1 MVRLAHFGDT
11 HIKNLKYHYEYRKVF
26 DQAYEMLREQKV
38 DYIIHCG
45 DLAHTKTQLSP
56 EYFELA
62 TEFLKNLAD
71 IAPTHVILGNHDG
84 NLRNSSRQDAI
95 TPIVEALNHTDLHLH
110 KYSGEVKLD
119 NNVTLNILSVFDET
133 NWIGPTDPDAINI
146 ALYHG
151 AVNNSRTDLG
161 WIMDHGDHDVK
172 IFDEFDYALLG
183 DIHKT
188 NQCLNDAGTI
198 RYCGSTIQ
206 QNHGETNDK
215 GFLIWD
221 IQDKENFTVEHHTLL
236 NPRPFTTIVLTAK
249 GNMPR
254 NLEIPEG
261 ARLRIVTHHKV
272 SLDKIRRVMDIAKS
286 RFKPESLSFVNK
298 AGLKRDSVNVD
309 DLGNTENLR
318 DPAVQERLIREYLK
332 EYEPDTKTLERV
344 FQLNSIY
351 DERVNGEEAGLRG
364 VNWSLKK
371 MEWDNLFNYG
381 EGNSVNF
388 EKLNGV
394 VGVFGKNFSGK
405 SSVIDSALYTIY
417 NSISKNNRKNLNIIN
432 QNKQSGCGRVEID
445 IDGKTYIIERSS
457 EKYKKKLHGD
467 ETEEAKTDVEF
478 TVYDPA
484 TKETTSL
491 NSLDRNGTDKAIRK
505 IFGSIDDFLLTSMSS
520 QMGAMTFIN
529 EGSTRRKEILAKF
542 LDLDQFEK
550 KFRRS
555 KDDSIETR
563 ALLKKLEDNNFDEE
577 ITQLQ
582 QELTDNEKGRTH
594 QEKKCATLTDKL
606 DTINTRA
613 KEIEDLFAS
622 APVEIINI
630 DKETTRLKKA
640 GQERSDC
647 HLKSAQTKRQKI
659 NLLEQA
665 KVLKKLLDKTNVS
678 ALRDNITKCE
688 ELQEELRTIET
699 QLTLENSNKQ
709 TYEKKVRILGEVP
722 CGPEYSHCKFIK
734 DAYQAKE
741 RLTETRKTV
750 MILQRRFD
758 QLTNKLSE
766 MDVETLEAEKKLY
779 KDRSTEY
786 GDLSTEATN
795 LDLLV
800 EKTKNEI
807 HLLTNE
813 IASIETRIEV
823 YELNKDAIE
832 NREELIQ
839 EEDDLKSSAVLM
851 ESDLAICEA
860 KILDLVKQHGGIEQ
874 QIVNIEA
881 KKQELDDL
889 RTEYAAYDLFMRCC
903 HPNGISYDVVKRML
917 PLINEEVST
926 VLANVTDFDIFF
938 EAEKNKLD
946 IFIKHPK
953 YEARPLE
960 MASGAEKTLAAI
972 AIRIALTNVSTLPKS
987 DIMIMDEP
995 GTALD
1000 AENLEGFMRVMEMIK
1015 GYYKTVLLITHLDSL
1030 KDIADM
1036 TIDIERQDG
1045 YAYVSQ

>member
-1 MVRLAHFGDT
+1 MRIAHFGDT
-11 HIKNLKYHYEYRKVF
+11 HIKNLKYHYEYRKAF
-26 DQAYEMLREQKV
+26 DQAYHLLREQNV
-38 DYIIHCG
+38 DYIVHCG

-56 EYFELA
+56 EYFALA
-62 TEFLKNLAD
+62 TEFLSNLAD
-71 IAPTHVILGNHDG
+71 IAETHVILGNHDG

-95 TPIVEALNHTDLHLH
+95 TPIVDALNHRRLYLH
-110 KYSGEVKLD
+110 KNSGEV
-119 NNVTLNILSVFDET
+119 TLEEGLTLSVLSIFDET
-133 NWIGPTDPDAINI
+133 RWVTDPTWKDNINI

-151 AVNNSRTDLG
+151 AINNSQTDLG
-161 WIMDHGDHDVK
+161 WVMDHGDHDIS
-172 IFDEFDYALLG
+172 IFDKFDYAMLG

-188 NQCLNDAGTI
+188 NQVLNESGTI

-236 NPRPFTTIVLTAK
+236 NPKPFTTIILTAK

-254 NLEIPEG
+254 NLKIPEG

-381 EGNSVNF
+381 KGNTVNF
-388 EKLNGV
+388 EKLHGI

-457 EKYKKKLHGD
+457 EKYTKKLHGD

-550 KFRRS
+550 KFRAS
-555 KDDSIETR
+555 KNDSIETR

-577 ITQLQ
+577 ITQLH
-582 QELTDNEKGRTH
+582 QELADNEKGRTT
-594 QEKKCATLTDKL
+594 QEKKCETLTAKL
-606 DTINTRA
+606 GTVSDRV
-613 KEIEDLFAS
+613 KEIDGLFAS
-622 APVEIINI
+622 APVELINI
-630 DKETTRLKKA
+630 RKETARLTAAEK
-640 GQERSDC
+640 ETSDL
-647 HLKSAQTKRQKI
+647 HLKSAQTKNQKKDI
-659 NLLEQA
+659 LSQA
-665 KVLKKLLDKTNVS
+665 KILKKLLDATD
-678 ALRDNITKCE
+678 ATTLRSQISRCD
-688 ELQEELRTIET
+688 ELQKDLTTIEN
-699 QLTLENSNKQ
+699 QIKLEENNRS
-709 TYEKKVRILGEVP
+709 TYEKKLEALDEVP
-722 CGPEYSHCKFIK
+722 CGPECGLRKYIK
-734 DAYQAKE
+734 DAYEAKE
-741 RLTETRKTV
+741 LLQEVKKTLTLLK
-750 MILQRRFD
+750 RRHTK
-758 QLTNKLSE
+758 LTDKLEE
-766 MDVETLEAEKKLY
+766 MDVETLEKEKKLY
-779 KDRSTEY
+779 KDRDKEYADLCTE
-786 GDLSTEATN
+786 GTN
-795 LDLLV
+795 LDLLLAQSTN
-800 EKTKNEI
+800 KI
-807 HLLTNE
+807 HLLANE
-813 IASIETRIEV
+813 MASIKTKIEV
-823 YELNKDAIE
+823 YEFNKEAIE
-832 NREELIQ
+832 NREGLITEQ
-839 EEDDLKSSAVLM
+839 DDLKEKTIKM
-851 ESDLAICEA
+851 ESDIAICDA
-860 KILDLVKQHGGIEQ
+860 KVLHLVKQHGGIET
-874 QIVNIEA
+874 QIANIED
-881 KKQELDDL
+881 KKEELDDL

-917 PLINEEVST
+917 PLINEEIST
-926 VLANVTDFDIFF
+926 VLSNVTDFEIFF

-1045 YAYVSQ
+1045 YAYVNQ

>member
-1 MVRLAHFGDT
+1 MVRIAHFGDT
-11 HIKNLKYHYEYRKVF
+11 HIKNLKYHYEYRKAF
-26 DQAYEMLREQKV
+26 EEIYQTLREQDV
-38 DYIIHCG
+38 DYIVHTG

-62 TEFLKNLAD
+62 TDFLKNLAD
-71 IAPTHVILGNHDG
+71 IAETHIILGNHDG

-95 TPIVEALNHTDLHLH
+95 TPIVEALDHSSLLLH
-110 KYSGEVKLD
+110 KYSGEVQLED
-119 NNVTLNILSVFDET
+119 DLTLNVLSIFDET
-133 NWIGPTDPDAINI
+133 NWQDPTDPSAINI

-151 AVNNSRTDLG
+151 AINNSKTDMG
-161 WIMDHGDHDVK
+161 WIMDHGDHDIKV
-172 IFDEFDYALLG
+172 FDKFDYAMLG

-188 NQCLNDAGTI
+188 NQVLNESGTI

-221 IQDKENFTVEHHTLL
+221 IKSKTEFDVKHHLVK
-236 NPRPFTTIVLTAK
+236 NVKPFTTIELTSK

-254 NLEIPEG
+254 NLDIPEG
-261 ARLRIVTHHKV
+261 ARLRVVTHYKV

-298 AGLKRDSVNVD
+298 AGLKRSSVDVD

-318 DPAVQERLIREYLK
+318 DQQVQERLIREYLK
-332 EYEPDTKTLERV
+332 EYEPDAKTLERV
-344 FQLNSIY
+344 FQLNSRY
-351 DERVNGEEAGLRG
+351 DARVNGEDASLRN
-364 VNWSLKK
+364 VEWSLKK

-381 EGNSVNF
+381 EGNTINF
-388 EKLNGV
+388 DKLNGV
-394 VGVFGKNFSGK
+394 VGVFGKNYSGK

-432 QNKQSGCGRVEID
+432 QNKQLGCGRVEID
-445 IDGKTYIIERSS
+445 IDGKAYIIERKS
-457 EKYKKKLHGD
+457 EKYKKKLHGE
-467 ETEEAKTDVEF
+467 ETDEAKTDVEF
-478 TVYDPA
+478 SMIDPA
-484 TKETTSL
+484 TGEETSL
-491 NSLDRNGTDKAIRK
+491 NSLDRNGTDKEIRK
-505 IFGSIDDFLLTSMSS
+505 IFGTIDDFLLTSMSS

-529 EGSTRRKEILAKF
+529 EGSTKRKEILAKF

-550 KFRRS
+550 KFRAS
-555 KDDSIETR
+555 KNDSIETR
-563 ALLKKLEDNNFDEE
+563 ALLKKLEDNNFDED
-577 ITQLQ
+577 ITQLVGQ
-582 QELTDNEKGRTH
+582 LTDNEKDRVK
-594 QEKKCATLTDKL
+594 QERKCEKLTTQL
-606 DTINTRA
+606 ETISERV
-613 KEIEDLFAS
+613 KEIDGLFAS
-622 APVEIINI
+622 APVELINI
-630 DKETTRLKKA
+630 GKETTRLA
-640 GQERSDC
+640 AAEQESSDL
-647 HLKSAQTKRQKI
+647 HLKSAQTKKQKKDV
-659 NLLEQA
+659 LAQA
-665 KVLKKLLDKTNVS
+665 EVLKKLLDATDVDS
-678 ALRDNITKCE
+678 LRTQISRCD
-688 ELQEELRTIET
+688 ELQKDLTTIEN
-699 QLTLENSNKQ
+699 QLKLEENNRS
-709 TYEKKVRILGEVP
+709 TYEKKLSALDEVP
-722 CGPEYSHCKFIK
+722 CGPDCGLRKYIK
-734 DAYQAKE
+734 DAYEAKE
-741 RLTETRKTV
+741 LLQEVKKTLT
-750 MILQRRFD
+750 ILKRRHTK
-758 QLTNKLSE
+758 LTDKLE
-766 MDVETLEAEKKLY
+766 ELDVETLEKEKKLY
-779 KDRSTEY
+779 KDRDKEY
-786 GDLSTEATN
+786 ADLCTEATN
-795 LDLLV
+795 LDLSLA
-800 EKTKNEI
+800 KMKNKL

-813 IASIETRIEV
+813 MASIKTKIEV
-823 YELNKDAIE
+823 YELNKEAIE
-832 NREELIQ
+832 NREGLIKEQ
-839 EEDDLKSSAVLM
+839 DALKEKTIKI
-851 ESDLAICEA
+851 ESDISICET
-860 KILDLVKQHGGIEQ
+860 KVLDLVKQHGGIET
-874 QIVNIEA
+874 QIANIKE
-881 KKQELDDL
+881 KQQELEDL
-889 RTEYAAYDLFMRCC
+889 RTEYAAYDLFMRCT

-1045 YAYVSQ
+1045 YAYVNQ

>member
-26 DQAYEMLREQKV
+26 EEAYQMLREQNV

-62 TEFLKNLAD
+62 TEFLKSLAD
-71 IAPTHVILGNHDG
+71 IAPTHIILGNHDG
-84 NLRNSSRQDAI
+84 NLRNSTRQDAI
-95 TPIVEALNHTDLHLH
+95 TPIVDALEHPNLHLH
-110 KYSGEVKLD
+110 KFSGEVELD
-119 NNVTLNILSVFDET
+119 HNVTLNVLSVFDET
-133 NWIGPTDPDAINI
+133 NWIDPTDTDRINI

-161 WIMDHGDHDVK
+161 WIMDHGDHDVSV
-172 IFDEFDYALLG
+172 FDKFDYAFLG

-188 NQCLNDAGTI
+188 NQCLNDSGTI

-215 GFLIWD
+215 GFLGWD
-221 IQDKENFTVEHHTLL
+221 IEDKTNYEVNHHILK
-236 NPRPFTTIVLTAK
+236 NPKPFTTIELTPK

-254 NLEIPEG
+254 NLDVQQG
-261 ARLRIVTHHKV
+261 CRLRIVTHHKV
-272 SLDKIRRVMDIAKS
+272 SLDKIRRVMDTAKS

-298 AGLKRDSVNVD
+298 AGLKRSSVDVD
-309 DLGNTENLR
+309 DLGSTENLR
-318 DPAVQERLIREYLK
+318 DPQVQERLIREYLK
-332 EYEPDTKTLERV
+332 EYEPDTKTLEKV
-344 FQLNSIY
+344 FQLNSRY
-351 DERVNGEEAGLRG
+351 DARVNGEDASHRN
-364 VNWSLKK
+364 VKWSLKN
-371 MEWDNLFNYG
+371 MQFDNLFNYG
-381 EGNSVNF
+381 EGNTINF

-394 VGVFGKNFSGK
+394 VGIFGKNYSGK
-405 SSVIDSALYTIY
+405 SSIIDSALYTIY

-432 QNKQSGCGRVEID
+432 QNKPAGCGRVELD
-445 IDGKTYIIERSS
+445 VAGKTYIIERKS
-457 EKYKKKLHGD
+457 EKYTKKLHGE

-478 TVYDPA
+478 TMIDPA
-484 TKETTSL
+484 TDEEVSM

-505 IFGSIDDFLLTSMSS
+505 IFGSLDDFLLTSMSS

-529 EGSTRRKEILAKF
+529 EGSTKRKEILAKF

-550 KFRRS
+550 KFKLAKS
-555 KDDSIETR
+555 DSLETR
-563 ALLKKLEDNNFDEE
+563 ALLRKLEDNTFDDD
-577 ITQLQ
+577 IAQLVGQ
-582 QELTDNEKGRTH
+582 MTDNEK
-594 QEKKCATLTDKL
+594 
-606 DTINTRA
+606 A
-613 KEIEDLFAS
+613 KEKQERKCGKLTTELETTIERVKEIDGLFAS
-622 APVEIINI
+622 APVELINI
-630 DKETTRLKKA
+630 RKETTRLAKA
-640 GQERSDC
+640 EQEKTDC
-647 HLKSAQTKRQKI
+647 ELRVSGAQTKKEILLAKLSKI
-659 NLLEQA
+659 NDFLGEFDNEGLEAQIA
-665 KVLKKLLDKTNVS
+665 EVLDIKEQVRDLETKLK
-678 ALRDNITKCE
+678 
-688 ELQEELRTIET
+688 IE
-699 QLTLENSNKQ
+699 NRNKE
-709 TYEKKVRILGEVP
+709 TYEKRVELLKEVP
-722 CGPEYSHCKFIK
+722 CGPEFSGCKFIK
-734 DAYQAKE
+734 DAYKSKSK
-741 RLTETRKTV
+741 LTEVRITIHDLEADKR
-750 MILQRRFD
+750 QYD
-758 QLTNKLSE
+758 EKLSE
-766 MDVETLEAEKKLY
+766 MNVDSLRSQKEKHDKLIE
-779 KDRSTEY
+779 KQR
-786 GDLSTEATN
+786 DLSNQATG

-800 EKTKNEI
+800 EKTNNQI
-807 HLLTNE
+807 NALTNE
-813 IASIETRIEV
+813 IKDIIDRIQT
-823 YELNKDAIE
+823 YEDNKEAIE
-832 NREELIQ
+832 NREELI
-839 EEDDLKSSAVLM
+839 EEQATL
-851 ESDLAICEA
+851 SDRKILLENELSICEA
-860 KILDLVKQHGGIEQ
+860 KIMDFIKQHGGIEQ
-874 QIVNIEA
+874 QIANLEE
-881 KKQELDDL
+881 KKQELEDL
-889 RTEYAAYDLFMRCC
+889 RTEYSAYDLFMRCT
-903 HPNGISYDVVKRML
+903 HSNGISYDVVKRML

>member
-1 MVRLAHFGDT
+1 MRPIG
-11 HIKNLKYHYEYRKVF
+11 
-26 DQAYEMLREQKV
+26 
-38 DYIIHCG
+38 
-45 DLAHTKTQLSP
+45 KTQQ
-56 EYFELA
+56 
-62 TEFLKNLAD
+62 TQ
-71 IAPTHVILGNHDG
+71 T
-84 NLRNSSRQDAI
+84 
-95 TPIVEALNHTDLHLH
+95 
-110 KYSGEVKLD
+110 
-119 NNVTLNILSVFDET
+119 
-133 NWIGPTDPDAINI
+133 AINI

-151 AVNNSRTDLG
+151 AINNSQTDLG
-161 WIMDHGDHDVK
+161 WVMDHGDHDIKV
-172 IFDEFDYALLG
+172 FDKFDYAMLG

-188 NQCLNDAGTI
+188 NQVLNESGTI

-221 IQDKENFTVEHHTLL
+221 IHSKTDFCVEHHLVE
-236 NPRPFTTIVLTAK
+236 NVKPFMTIEMTEK
-249 GNMPR
+249 GNLPR
-254 NLEIPEG
+254 KLDIPEG
-261 ARLRIVTHHKV
+261 ARLRVVTHYKV
-272 SLDKIRRVMDIAKS
+272 SLDKIRRVMDIVKS
-286 RFKPESLSFVNK
+286 RYKPESLSFVNK

-318 DPAVQERLIREYLK
+318 DPSVQERLIREYLK
-332 EYEPDTKTLERV
+332 EYEPDTKTLEKV
-344 FQLNSIY
+344 FQLNSKY
-351 DERVNGEEAGLRG
+351 DAHVNGEDAGLRN
-364 VNWSLKK
+364 VEWSLKK
-371 MEWDNLFNYG
+371 IEWDNLFNYG
-381 EGNSVNF
+381 EGNTINF

-394 VGVFGKNFSGK
+394 VGVFGKNYSGK
-405 SSVIDSALYTIY
+405 SSVVDSMLYTVY

-432 QNKQSGCGRVEID
+432 QNKPAGCGRAEIE
-445 IDGKTYIIERSS
+445 IAGKTYIIERKS
-457 EKYKKKLHGD
+457 EKYTRKLHGE

-478 TVYDPA
+478 TVFDPA
-484 TKETTSL
+484 TGDETSM

-529 EGSTRRKEILAKF
+529 EGSTKRKEILAKF

-550 KFRRS
+550 KFRAS
-555 KDDSIETR
+555 KNDSIETR

-577 ITQLQ
+577 ITQLVGQ
-582 QELTDNEKGRTH
+582 MSDNEKDRVK
-594 QEKKCATLTDKL
+594 QERKCSKLTTEL
-606 DTINTRA
+606 ETISERV
-613 KEIEDLFAS
+613 KEIDGLFAS
-622 APVEIINI
+622 APVELINI
-630 DKETTRLKKA
+630 GKETARFAAAK
-640 GQERSDC
+640 QESSDL
-647 HLKSAQTKRQKI
+647 HLKSAQTKKQKKDV
-659 NLLEQA
+659 LAQA
-665 KVLKKLLDKTNVS
+665 EILKRLLDDTDVDS
-678 ALRDNITKCE
+678 
-688 ELQEELRTIET
+688 LRTQIARCEVLQKDISTIEN
-699 QLTLENSNKQ
+699 QLTLEEKNKE
-709 TYEKKVRILGEVP
+709 TYEKKVNILGEVP
-722 CGPEYSHCKFIK
+722 CGAEFSHCKFIK
-734 DAYQAKE
+734 DAYDSKQLLE
-741 RLTETRKTV
+741 ETRKALT
-750 MILQRRFD
+750 LLRRRHGK
-758 QLTNKLSE
+758 LTNKLE
-766 MDVETLEAEKKLY
+766 DMDVETLEKEKKLY
-779 KDRSTEY
+779 KNRDKEYADLCTE
-786 GDLSTEATN
+786 GTN

-800 EKTKNEI
+800 AQTANQI

-813 IASIETRIEV
+813 MASIKTKIEI
-823 YELNKDAIE
+823 YELNKEAIE
-832 NREELIQ
+832 NREELIKEQ
-839 EEDDLKSSAVLM
+839 DDLKEKSIKT
-851 ESDLAICEA
+851 ESDIAICEA
-860 KILDLVKQHGGIEQ
+860 KVLDLVKSHGGIET
-874 QIVNIEA
+874 QIANIKE
-881 KKQELDDL
+881 KQQELDDL
-889 RTEYAAYDLFMRCC
+889 RTEYAAYDLFMRCT

>member
-26 DQAYEMLREQKV
+26 EQAYEMLREQKV

-71 IAPTHVILGNHDG
+71 IAPTHIILGNHDG
-84 NLRNSSRQDAI
+84 NLRNSTRQDAI
-95 TPIVEALNHTDLHLH
+95 TPIVDALEHPDLHLH
-110 KYSGEVKLD
+110 KFSGEVKLD
-119 NNVTLNILSVFDET
+119 HNVTLNVLSVFDET
-133 NWIGPTDPDAINI
+133 NWTDPTDTDRINI

-161 WIMDHGDHDVK
+161 WIMDHGDHDVAV
-172 IFDEFDYALLG
+172 FDKFDYAFLG

-188 NQCLNDAGTI
+188 NQCLNDTGTI

-215 GFLIWD
+215 GFLVWD
-221 IQDKENFTVEHHTLL
+221 IEDKTNYEVNHHVLEN
-236 NPRPFTTIVLTAK
+236 PKPFTTIELTPK

-254 NLEIPEG
+254 NLDIQEG
-261 ARLRIVTHHKV
+261 CRLRIVTHHKV
-272 SLDKIRRVMDIAKS
+272 SLDKIRRVMDTAKS

-298 AGLKRDSVNVD
+298 AGLKRSSVDVD
-309 DLGNTENLR
+309 DLGSTENLR
-318 DPAVQERLIREYLK
+318 DPQVQERLIREYLK
-332 EYEPDTKTLERV
+332 EYEPDTKTLEKV
-344 FQLNSIY
+344 FQLNSRY
-351 DERVNGEEAGLRG
+351 DARVNGEDASHRN
-364 VNWSLKK
+364 VKWSLKN
-371 MEWDNLFNYG
+371 MQFDNLFNYG
-381 EGNSVNF
+381 ESNTVNF

-394 VGVFGKNFSGK
+394 VGIFGKNYSGK
-405 SSVIDSALYTIY
+405 SSIIDSALYTIY

-432 QNKQSGCGRVEID
+432 QNKSSGCGRVEID
-445 IDGKTYIIERSS
+445 VAGKTYIIERKS
-457 EKYKKKLHGD
+457 EKYTKKLHGE

-478 TVYDPA
+478 TMIDPA
-484 TKETTSL
+484 TDEEVSM

-505 IFGSIDDFLLTSMSS
+505 IFGSLDDFLLTSMSS

-529 EGSTRRKEILAKF
+529 EGSTKRKEILAKF
-542 LDLDQFEK
+542 LDLDQFDK
-550 KFRRS
+550 KFKLAKS
-555 KDDSIETR
+555 DSIETR
-563 ALLKKLEDNNFDEE
+563 ALLKKLEDNTFDEDIVNLE
-577 ITQLQ
+577 TQL
-582 QELTDNEKGRTH
+582 ENNETEKTK
-594 QEKKCATLTDKL
+594 QEKACKKFKNKL
-606 DTINTRA
+606 NKITARVD
-613 KEIEDLFAS
+613 EIESLFAA

-630 DKETTRLKKA
+630 KKENKLLTKATKKL
-640 GQERSDC
+640 EDC
-647 HLKSAQTKRQKI
+647 ELRIAAAQTKKERI
-659 NLLEQA
+659 
-665 KVLKKLLDKTNVS
+665 LDKLANIKEFLS
-678 ALRDNITKCE
+678 EYDSDALESKIAEVLTIKE
-688 ELQEELRTIET
+688 EIRELETSLKIET
-699 QLTLENSNKQ
+699 RNKE
-709 TYEKKVRILGEVP
+709 TYEKKLSVLDEVP
-722 CGPEYSHCKFIK
+722 CGPDCGLRKYIK
-734 DAYQAKE
+734 DAYEAKQ
-741 RLTETRKTV
+741 LLSETRIT
-750 MILQRRFD
+750 IYNLQTDLRLRNE
-758 QLTNKLSE
+758 TLSE
-766 MDVETLEAEKKLY
+766 MNVDSLRSQKQKYEKLLEKQ
-779 KDRSTEY
+779 RN
-786 GDLSTEATN
+786 LSTEATS

-800 EKTKNEI
+800 EKTNNEI
-807 HLLTNE
+807 NTLTND
-813 IASIETRIEV
+813 IKTASERIQT
-823 YELNKDAIE
+823 YEDNKEAIE

-839 EEDDLKSSAVLM
+839 EQ
-851 ESDLAICEA
+851 SDLADQKVLSENELSICEA
-860 KILDLVKQHGGIEQ
+860 KIMDFIKQHGGIEQ
-874 QIVNIEA
+874 QIINLQA

-889 RTEYAAYDLFMRCC
+889 RTEYAAYDLFMRCT
-903 HPNGISYDVVKRML
+903 HSNGISYDVVKRML

>member
-26 DQAYEMLREQKV
+26 EQAYQMLREQNV

-62 TEFLKNLAD
+62 TEFLKSLAD
-71 IAPTHVILGNHDG
+71 IAPTHIILGNHDG
-84 NLRNSSRQDAI
+84 NLRNSTRQDAI
-95 TPIVEALNHTDLHLH
+95 TPIVDALEHPDLHLH
-110 KYSGEVKLD
+110 KFSGEVKLD
-119 NNVTLNILSVFDET
+119 HNVTLNVLSVFDET
-133 NWIGPTDPDAINI
+133 NWTDPTDIGRINI

-161 WIMDHGDHDVK
+161 WIMDHGDHDVSV
-172 IFDEFDYALLG
+172 FDKFDYAFLG

-188 NQCLNDAGTI
+188 NQCLNDSGTI

-215 GFLIWD
+215 GFLVWD
-221 IQDKENFTVEHHTLL
+221 IKDKTNYEVNHHVLEN
-236 NPRPFTTIVLTAK
+236 PKPFTTIELTPK

-254 NLEIPEG
+254 NLDIQEG
-261 ARLRIVTHHKV
+261 CRLRIVTHHKV
-272 SLDKIRRVMDIAKS
+272 SLDKIRRVMDTAKS

-298 AGLKRDSVNVD
+298 AGLKRSSVDVD
-309 DLGNTENLR
+309 DLGSTENLR
-318 DPAVQERLIREYLK
+318 DPQVQERLIREYLK

-344 FQLNSIY
+344 FQLNSRY
-351 DERVNGEEAGLRG
+351 DARVNGEDASHRN
-364 VNWSLKK
+364 VKWSLKS
-371 MEWDNLFNYG
+371 MQFDNLFNYG
-381 EGNSVNF
+381 EGNAVNF

-394 VGVFGKNFSGK
+394 VGIFGKNYSGK
-405 SSVIDSALYTIY
+405 SSIIDSALYTIY

-432 QNKQSGCGRVEID
+432 QNKSSGCGRVEID
-445 IDGKTYIIERSS
+445 VAGKTYIIERKS
-457 EKYKKKLHGD
+457 EKYTKKLHGE

-478 TVYDPA
+478 TMIDPA
-484 TKETTSL
+484 TDEEVSM

-505 IFGSIDDFLLTSMSS
+505 IFGSLDDFLLTSMSS

-529 EGSTRRKEILAKF
+529 EGSTKRKEILAKF
-542 LDLDQFEK
+542 LDLDQFDK
-550 KFRRS
+550 KFKLAKS
-555 KDDSIETR
+555 DSIETR
-563 ALLKKLEDNNFDEE
+563 ALLKKLEDNTFDEDIVNLE
-577 ITQLQ
+577 TQL
-582 QELTDNEKGRTH
+582 ENNETEKTK
-594 QEKKCATLTDKL
+594 QEKACKKFKNKL
-606 DTINTRA
+606 NKITARVD
-613 KEIEDLFAS
+613 EIESLFAA

-630 DKETTRLKKA
+630 KKENKLLTKATKKLEDCELRIA
-640 GQERSDC
+640 G
-647 HLKSAQTKRQKI
+647 AQTKKERI
-659 NLLEQA
+659 
-665 KVLKKLLDKTNVS
+665 LDKLTNIKEFLS
-678 ALRDNITKCE
+678 EYDSDALESKIAEVLTIKE
-688 ELQEELRTIET
+688 EIREIET
-699 QLTLENSNKQ
+699 SLKIETRNKE
-709 TYEKKVRILGEVP
+709 TYEKKLSVLDEVP
-722 CGPEYSHCKFIK
+722 CGPDCGLRKYIK
-734 DAYQAKE
+734 DAYEAKQ
-741 RLTETRKTV
+741 LLSETRIT
-750 MILQRRFD
+750 IYNLQTDLR
-758 QLTNKLSE
+758 LKNEILSE
-766 MDVETLEAEKKLY
+766 MNVDSLRSQKEKYEKLLEKQ
-779 KDRSTEY
+779 R
-786 GDLSTEATN
+786 DLSTEATS

-800 EKTKNEI
+800 EKTNNEI
-807 HLLTNE
+807 NTLTNDIK
-813 IASIETRIEV
+813 IASERIQT
-823 YELNKDAIE
+823 YEDNKEAIE

-839 EEDDLKSSAVLM
+839 EQ
-851 ESDLAICEA
+851 SDLADQRVLSENELSICEA
-860 KILDLVKQHGGIEQ
+860 KIMDYIKQHGGIEQ
-874 QIVNIEA
+874 QIINLQV
-881 KKQELDDL
+881 KKQELEDL
-889 RTEYAAYDLFMRCC
+889 RTEYAAYDLFMRCT
-903 HPNGISYDVVKRML
+903 HSNGISYDVVKRML